1 MIISC
6 MFFAAGTMC
15 SKILGLMNSTNALH
29 PLQMAHARFFF
40 ALIFIS
46 FFILIRNKPII
57 STNLRIHFLRS
68 SCGWAGVSILFTA
81 ILFIPVSDA
90 TAITFL
96 NPIFAMLLAV
106 FILNEKV
113 GIYRWLAVLITFSGA
128 ILLIRP
134 DSNLGFDPIAALCLL
149 GAIIMGLEII
159 CIKILSNREVLPQIL
174 FINNLMATLI
184 GTIPVIFVF
193 KLPDMVQSVFLVSVG
208 LCFLLGQFF
217 FLHAMR
223 ASETTFIAPFFYST
237 LVFVM
242 LLDFLI
248 YNNFPDFISFMG
260 SAIIVI
266 GGTFIAYRERLRS

>member
-1 MIISC
+1 MIAAC
-6 MFFAAGTMC
+6 MFFAAGTIV
-15 SKILGLMNSTNALH
+15 SKILGLMNSANALH
-29 PLQMAHARFFF
+29 PLQVAHARFFF

-46 FFILIRNKPII
+46 VLIFIRNKPI
-57 STNLRIHFLRS
+57 SSNNLRIHFLRS

-81 ILFIPVSDA
+81 VLFIPVSDA

-113 GIYRWLAVLITFSGA
+113 GIYRWFGALITFSGA

-134 DSNLGFDPIAALCLL
+134 TSNLGFNPVAAFCLL

-159 CIKILSNREVLPQIL
+159 CIKILSGREDLLQIL
-174 FINNLMATLI
+174 FVNNLMATII
-184 GTIPVIFVF
+184 GTIPIIFVF
-193 KLPDMVQSVFLVSVG
+193 QVPNLFQCAFLVNVG

-217 FLHAMR
+217 FLNAMQ

-237 LVFVM
+237 LIFVM
-242 LLDFLI
+242 ILDFLI
-248 YNNFPDFISFMG
+248 YKNFPDFVSFIG
-260 SAIIVI
+260 SAIIVM

>member
-1 MIISC
+1 
-6 MFFAAGTMC
+6 MFFAAGTIC

-29 PLQMAHARFFF
+29 PLQVAHARFFF

-46 FFILIRNKPII
+46 VFILIQSKPI
-57 STNLRIHFLRS
+57 SSDNLRIHFIRS

-113 GIYRWLAVLITFSGA
+113 GIYRGFAALITFSGA

-134 DSNLGFDPIAALCLL
+134 TSNLGFNPVAVFCLL

-159 CIKILSNREVLPQIL
+159 CIKILSGRENFPQIL
-174 FINNLMATLI
+174 FINNLMATII
-184 GTIPVIFVF
+184 GSIPVIFVF
-193 KLPDMVQSVFLVSVG
+193 QLPDLVQVFFLVSVG

-217 FLHAMR
+217 FLNAMR
-223 ASETTFIAPFFYST
+223 GSETTFIAPFFYST
-237 LVFVM
+237 LIFVM
-242 LLDFLI
+242 ILDFLI
-248 YNNFPDFISFMG
+248 YKNFPDLVSFIG

-266 GGTFIAYRERLRS
+266 GGTFIAYRERLKS

>member
-1 MIISC
+1 

-15 SKILGLMNSTNALH
+15 SKILGLMSSTNALH
-29 PLQMAHARFFF
+29 PLQVTHARFFF

-46 FFILIRNKPII
+46 FLIFIRNKPII

-81 ILFIPVSDA
+81 VLFIPVSDA

-106 FILNEKV
+106 LFLNEKV
-113 GIYRWLAVLITFSGA
+113 GIYRWLGVLITFSGA

-134 DSNLGFDPIAALCLL
+134 TSNLGFNPIAVLCLL
-149 GAIIMGLEII
+149 GAIIMGLEIL
-159 CIKILSNREVLPQIL
+159 CIKILSGREELPQIL

-193 KLPDMVQSVFLVSVG
+193 QLPDLVQSVFLVSLG
-208 LCFLLGQFF
+208 LFFLLGQFF
-217 FLHAMR
+217 FLNAMK

-237 LVFVM
+237 LIFVM
-242 LLDFLI
+242 LLDFVI
-248 YNNFPDFISFMG
+248 YNNFPDFISFIG
-260 SAIIVI
+260 SAIIVS
-266 GGTFIAYRERLRS
+266 GGTFIAYRERTRP